1 MSITQTEYTFK
12 DLENLPGDGKLFE
25 LVRGQLVEKEMG
37 QLSVWI
43 VSEILFRIRL
53 YLDKDPR
60 GWVFAELPVDCFPWI
75 PNHGRRPDVAYFH
88 RDRLPQLKEEQTT
101 VAPNWVIEVV
111 SKNDN
116 ALDVEEKVE
125 EYLRAGV
132 ELVWLVYPTLQS
144 VRSHTANDVHI
155 AHSGDV
161 ITGGPVLPKFS
172 ATVRNFFPKASE
184 ATSSEVSSRPE

>member
-12 DLENLPGDGKLFE
+12 DLENLPDDGKLYE

-43 VSEILFRIRL
+43 VSEIVRL
-53 YLDKDPR
+53 IGNYLERDPL
-60 GWVFAELPVDCFPWI
+60 GWVFAELPIDCFPWI

-88 RDRLPQLKEEQTT
+88 RERLPQPKEVQTS
-101 VAPNWVIEVV
+101 VAPNWVVEVV
-111 SKNDN
+111 SKNDT
-116 ALDVEEKVE
+116 ALDVEEKIE

-144 VRSHTANDVHI
+144 VRSHTANDVHV
-155 AHSGDV
+155 AHVNDV
-161 ITGGPVLPKFS
+161 ITGGTVLPKFS
-172 ATVRNFFPKASE
+172 APVRDFFPKASQK
-184 ATSSEVSSRPE
+184 